1 MFNVSEL
8 EGKTLVKVSTGKV
21 DARYVNIEDGKAIYI
36 KNTRTQIVNKVTYTY
51 DEAGSRYQATLEYTD
66 YEKTKQRYVSTS
78 GSMAILAFGSILS
91 MYIKKGILYLI
102 AADENEI
109 YE

>member
-21 DARYVNIEDGKAIYI
+21 DARYVTIEDGKVIYI
-36 KNTRTQIVNKVTYTY
+36 KNTRTQSINKITFTY
-51 DEAGSRYQATLEYTD
+51 DEEGSRYQANLEYSNS
-66 YEKTKQRYVSTS
+66 EKTKQKYVSTS
-78 GSMAILAFGSILS
+78 GSMAVLAFGSVLS